1 MKNIKFKN
9 TNLFNKYK
17 LLFSIFLTIML
28 VLFFS
33 HKINMMI
40 STNVQD
46 YLVAKV
52 KKENLLLLKD
62 AFSYLIKDEVNLD
75 NLMTV
80 IKNSKEEIIQI
91 DFNVK
96 ECTVILSNITSYI
109 NSNLED
115 YNHIG
120 YRLDVPITLINN
132 TPLFR
137 NIGPKIPIKIELG
150 DIALGNVKTVVR
162 QFGINN
168 ALLEVYLEV
177 TINTQTLFPLEITEN
192 STTYESL
199 ISSKMIAGVVP
210 NFYNGQIN
218 SKSDIIS
225 LPLN

>member
-1 MKNIKFKN
+1 MF
-9 TNLFNKYK
+9 
-17 LLFSIFLTIML
+17 
-28 VLFFS
+28 
-33 HKINMMI
+33 
-40 STNVQD
+40 
-46 YLVAKV
+46 
-52 KKENLLLLKD
+52 
-62 AFSYLIKDEVNLD
+62 FSYLIKDEVNLD